1 MTKNRLVR
9 ILFSIFIFAGILR
22 INPSFAIE
30 ANKTTFA
37 GEDKISYDGNCKLSD
52 KDIENYYK
60 EGYKYAK
67 EAHDALNAMI
77 NGGSFSS
84 GGASYKVQGLK
95 NIYQSDSG
103 VCGYLQGNS
112 QETSAREMRVSSTGE
127 DGARLYDKKYGSSPT
142 CESYIKF
149 VNDSDN
155 KNYTDWNLTNIRKE
169 AGKASVKL
177 QKIIDWAKT
186 AKVNDYMYVDD
197 TELDKAIDESCGTV
211 YDSSGRENNCEVIIK
226 GSGDSFY
233 CYDPSTMG
241 NYMPYKGSEKFHNA
255 KVNKDHIGVQFK
267 TPEDFLKKVDTNVNK
282 CLTEL
287 EILEGIRAKFVEAHK
302 GANTALDLVAVM
314 EGKGSDNVKIECTC
328 ETVNSEYTGKVDK
341 CVAMDSDRSDD
352 HVDEG
357 CKPIMTYAQEIS
369 SDCVICGLFATIL
382 GAVQMI
388 SKQAFE
394 ATADGMMALL
404 GVAFGIF
411 IAYQTLLSIANP
423 EEMKL
428 SKYLNELITQ
438 GFKVAI
444 TILILKNPTFLY
456 QQVLTPILD
465 SAVDFGL
472 AMIGIEKAAAAELG
486 SKYISSFNMNSDYL
500 PGTLMR
506 DLTGTLHN
514 FQNAA
519 AEMPGMGRSLMCY
532 AFDNLQWDPNMGFIP
547 RFSMLMNGI
556 LLYVF
561 GLGIML
567 SIGFYMLDCALALG
581 LVCALMAFFVT
592 SWPFKITTGYTKTG
606 WNMFLNVFFNFIMM
620 SVVIKTIVEL
630 STQAVSGGNK
640 EQLMSLMAAGDPE
653 ALDSALGFGGLQIVL
668 VIICC
673 MLCFKLPKETGR
685 LANKFA
691 GGAQIQMGGE
701 LGGMAASAVKSATVG
716 KLGEKDQ
723 DGKTQGVGG
732 AAGLIG
738 KAAGGA
744 ISSAAEHSG
753 AKGAMNKAGGAIKNA
768 ASRIA
773 GKMGIGKKAQMGS
786 KGRDQGANQD
796 RQADFK

>member
-9 ILFSIFIFAGILR
+9 ILFLTFVFACILR
-22 INPSFAIE
+22 INPSFAADE
-30 ANKTTFA
+30 GQKKFA
-37 GEDKISYDGNCKLSD
+37 GEDKITYDGDCKLTE
-52 KDIENYYK
+52 KDIDNYYK
-60 EGYKYAK
+60 EGYRCAK

-84 GGASYKVQGLK
+84 GNASYNVQGLK
-95 NIYQSDSG
+95 KIYQSDSG
-103 VCGYLQGNS
+103 ACGYLQGNS
-112 QETSAREMRVSSTGE
+112 KETSSREMRISSTGE
-127 DGARLYDKKYGSSPT
+127 DGARLYDKKYSNSPT
-142 CESYIKF
+142 CISCINF

-155 KNYTDWNLTNIRKE
+155 KDYTDWDLTNIRKE
-169 AGKASVKL
+169 AGKSSAKL
-177 QKIIDWAKT
+177 QKIVDWVNNAE
-186 AKVNDYMYVDD
+186 VNDYMDVDD
-197 TELDKAIDESCGTV
+197 TELDEAIDQNCGIK
-211 YDSSGRENNCEVIIK
+211 YDSSGRENNCEILVK
-226 GSGDSFY
+226 GDGNSFY
-233 CYDPSTMG
+233 CYDPSTIG
-241 NYMPYKGSEKFHNA
+241 NHMPYDGGEKYHNA
-255 KVNKDHIGVQFK
+255 RVNPDHIGVRFES
-267 TPEDFLKKVDTNVNK
+267 PEAFLRKVDSNVNK

-287 EILEGIRAKFVEAHK
+287 ENLEGIRAKFVEAHK
-302 GANTALDLVAVM
+302 GANTALDIVAVM
-314 EGKGSDNVKIECTC
+314 EGSDTDDVKIECSC
-328 ETVNSEYTGKVDK
+328 ETNDQGYTGKIDK
-341 CVAMDSDRSDD
+341 CVAIDSDRSDD

-357 CKPIMTYAQEIS
+357 CKPVMTYAQEIS
-369 SDCVICGLFATIL
+369 ANCIICGLFATIL
-382 GAVQMI
+382 GAVQTI

-394 ATADGMMALL
+394 ATVDGMVAVL

-444 TILILKNPTFLY
+444 TILILQNPTFLY
-456 QQVLTPILD
+456 QEMLTPILD
-465 SAVDFGL
+465 GAIDFGF
-472 AMIGIEKAAAAELG
+472 AMLGLEKAAAAELG
-486 SKYISSFNMNSDYL
+486 SKYISSFNMNSEYL

-519 AEMPGMGRSLMCY
+519 AEMPGMGRALMCY
-532 AFDNLQWDPNMGFIP
+532 AFDDLPWKPNMKFMP
-547 RFSMLMNGI
+547 RFSMLVNGV
-556 LLYVF
+556 LLYAF

-567 SIGFYMLDCALALG
+567 SIGFYMLDCALSLG

-620 SVVIKTIVEL
+620 SVIIKTIVEL

-640 EQLMSLMAAGDPE
+640 EQLMTLMAAGDAE
-653 ALDSALGFGGLQIVL
+653 ALDDALGFGGLQLVL
-668 VIICC
+668 VVICC

-691 GGAQIQMGGE
+691 GGAQIQMGGD
-701 LGGMAASAVKSATVG
+701 LGGMAASAAKSATVG
-716 KLGEKDQ
+716 KLGEKGQ

-744 ISSAAEHSG
+744 IGSAAEHSG
-753 AKGAMNKAGGAIKNA
+753 AKGAINKAGGAIKNA
-768 ASRIA
+768 ASKIA
-773 GKMGIGKKAQMGS
+773 GKMGMGKNAKMGA

-796 RQADFK
+796 RKADFK